1 MPLFQNRQEAANEL
15 ARSLSYLKS
24 EQPIVLG
31 LANSGVPLA
40 ETIATHLES
49 PLDILLIE
57 RLALPNRP
65 NDVVGA
71 VDEHGRISTIKG
83 TARWHHVTSQELVEP
98 ARDAFREITRQRGRF
113 RGILPELEV
122 RDRTVVVVS
131 EGISS
136 GAKMLGAIASVR
148 DRGARKIIAAAP
160 AGATKAT
167 WHLNDLADQ
176 VVIPHRPSKF
186 SSVRDFYGEYSEVT
200 DDLVSAII
208 SKWVK
213 TRAPKDGSI
222 TTLVMKLTNDL
233 GQALFCD
240 CDLPVGCSRGSGP
253 YPVVIFVHRFES
265 DGRSPR
271 AIPISR
277 RLAKRGIIGVRLDF
291 TGHGR
296 SEGELHDAT
305 NQRIFNDL
313 QIVYHNVCQL
323 NEVDENQI
331 GLIGSEIGVLL
342 SMELA
347 QKLPGIAAMV
357 LRSPLTGNEIR
368 TLETIEA
375 STLLIHASQEESITA
390 EDAKQLPSRH
400 AFVDIPDA
408 TRLFNDPISLE
419 MMIGASVEW
428 MADHLAG
435 IPSDSEVVPES
446 TPSES

>member
-24 EQPIVLG
+24 ERPIVLG
-31 LANSGVPLA
+31 LANSGIPLA
-40 ETIATHLES
+40 ETIAAHLEA

-71 VDEHGRISTIKG
+71 VDEHGRISTVKG
-83 TARWHHVTSQELVEP
+83 TARWQHVTSQELVEP

-122 RDRTVVVVS
+122 RDRVVIIVS
-131 EGISS
+131 EGVAS

-148 DRGARKIIAAAP
+148 DRGARKIVAAAP

-186 SSVRDFYGEYSEVT
+186 SSVRDFYSEFSEVT

-208 SKWVK
+208 GKWVK
-213 TRAPKDGSI
+213 LRAPQEGSV

-240 CDLPVGCSRGSGP
+240 CDLPPGCARGSGP
-253 YPVVIFVHRFES
+253 YPAVIFAHRFES

-271 AIPISR
+271 TIPISR
-277 RLAKRGIIGVRLDF
+277 RLAKRGIIGVRMDF

-305 NQRIFNDL
+305 NQRMFNDL
-313 QIVYHNVCQL
+313 QIAYHNVCQL
-323 NEVDENQI
+323 NEVDINQI
-331 GLIGSEIGVLL
+331 G
-342 SMELA
+342 
-347 QKLPGIAAMV
+347 
-357 LRSPLTGNEIR
+357 
-368 TLETIEA
+368 
-375 STLLIHASQEESITA
+375 
-390 EDAKQLPSRH
+390 
-400 AFVDIPDA
+400 
-408 TRLFNDPISLE
+408 
-419 MMIGASVEW
+419 
-428 MADHLAG
+428 
-435 IPSDSEVVPES
+435 
-446 TPSES
+446 